1 MEFISP
7 ETIRM
12 KNATE
17 KKQMS
22 LQYRAPKVPAGEM
35 AIEDTGAGT
44 RSEIFTRE
52 MLARAV
58 DLPSGEM
65 MSVEDLHKFAKQA
78 VLDVSLGMAEH
89 PALYSFIYEEIKN
102 ADFPRTIKVMELIGM
117 RAAFGVTND
126 GESVPMADF
135 KFGKLDTVEFKTFAA
150 GYSISRGWV
159 NFNEFWKLPQA
170 SKALGIA
177 HNAILDH
184 LHLSPIITHS
194 YTGNAVTNKVTTGST
209 DLENVWLTLR
219 QGLKDA
225 LKRTNAGGYRIRP
238 TIALCNSATA
248 MDVEAAIKGL
258 LQKGT
263 QLGQLAQI
271 QSVLSYDGWTGEVG
285 GIKYEFKAPADNEVY
300 LIVPKRSFK
309 ALVKEDLTHLE
320 QRGNILTLSEL
331 DVVETFTRCAVA
343 GVADAVHKV
352 KLA

>member
-17 KKQMS
+17 KKPMT
-22 LQYRAPKVPAGEM
+22 LQYRAPKLPTGEM
-35 AIEDTGAGT
+35 DVTVTGFGA
-44 RSEIFTRE
+44 RKEVFTRE
-52 MLARAV
+52 ALARTIS
-58 DLPSGEM
+58 LPEGEM
-65 MSVEDLHKFAKQA
+65 MSQEDVHTFAKQS

-194 YTGNAVTNKVTTGST
+194 YTGDAVTNKVTTGST

-300 LIVPKRSFK
+300 LIVPKQSFK